1 MYLAHCVRDTDK
13 WLLLHHQCGSS
24 VDLLHLRRT
33 TAVNMLQAEACDVYF
48 LNFFAIERGKI

>member
-1 MYLAHCVRDTDK
+1 MYLAHCVREPDK

-33 TAVNMLQAEACDVYF
+33 TAVNMLQTEACDVDF
-48 LNFFAIERGKI
+48 SRIIAIKSG